1 MDEIKESLLKGA
13 SVDEILGALQDFAIS
28 ELTIDEFQR
37 LVDEERRV

>member
-13 SVDEILGALQDFAIS
+13 TVDEILGALQDFATS

-37 LVDEERRV
+37 LVDEQRTV